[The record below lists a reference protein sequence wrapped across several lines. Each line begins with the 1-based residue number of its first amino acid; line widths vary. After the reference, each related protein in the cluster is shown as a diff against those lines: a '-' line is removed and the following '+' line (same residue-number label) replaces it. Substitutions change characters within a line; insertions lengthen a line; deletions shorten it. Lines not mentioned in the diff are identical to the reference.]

1 MADEKGEK
9 AGTGAGAGA
18 GKKRP
23 GYYFSDEM
31 IQAVKDHATRG
42 SLSESAAAE
51 DLIARGAVAASAQAA
66 GAPAVPAITAAV
78 GRTVEELLRALVVQ
92 PFGAELAAIHH
103 EATLARL
110 EGFAHIYNDYGAE
123 VAERLEAAAEE
134 RATAGRAAGEVA
146 RLYRRVTE
154 EQVA

>member
-1 MADEKGEK
+1 MADEKNEK
-9 AGTGAGAGA
+9 RRT
-18 GKKRP
+18 
-23 GYYFSDEM
+23 GYYLADETV
-31 IQAVKDHATRG
+31 QAVAEHAKRAG
-42 SLSESAAAE
+42 VSVSAAAD
-51 DLIARGAVAASAQAA
+51 DLIQRGAAAASTQAV
-66 GAPAVPAITAAV
+66 GEQAVPAIAAAV
-78 GRTVEELLRALVVQ
+78 GRTVEELLRAVVVQ
-92 PFGAELAAIHH
+92 PFGAELAAIRH

-134 RATAGRAAGEVA
+134 RATAARAAGEVA

>member
-9 AGTGAGAGA
+9 VGVGA

-31 IQAVKDHATRG
+31 IQVVKDHAARG
-42 SLSESAAAE
+42 GLSESAAAE
-51 DLIARGAVAASAQAA
+51 DLIARGAVAAAAQAA
-66 GAPAVPAITAAV
+66 GAQAVPAIAAAV
-78 GRTVEELLRALVVQ
+78 GRTVEELLRAVVVQ
-92 PFGAELAAIHH
+92 PVTAELTAIHH

-110 EGFAHIYNDYGAE
+110 EGFAHLGNDYGPE
-123 VAERLEAAAEE
+123 VAERIEAAAEE
-134 RATAGRAAGEVA
+134 RARAARASGEIA
-146 RLYRRVTE
+146 RLTMRVTE